1 MQKQLEKAS
10 IGITFSFGSDAETGI
25 FANDRENEKRG
36 EARLLKDLGFARDL
50 DANHICGILEPAS
63 QRYTVP

>member
-25 FANDRENEKRG
+25 FANDRENEKP
-36 EARLLKDLGFARDL
+36 GF
-50 DANHICGILEPAS
+50 
-63 QRYTVP
+63 